1 MSRYSERR
9 ACAAVLVVGQ
19 FAVATQVFAG
29 DGFLVITREV
39 PYQSAAGP
47 RHTGQVTGVQT
58 APDVPVRSML
68 GAGSAVRAGA
78 VTELTDH
85 ESAAIAGRVQGHMGS
100 VAATVQTATAQA
112 GLASGKFTGA
122 GGDAFAPAGGLG
134 ALVGG
139 FGVQAGASV
148 SRATGALGQTLT
160 GTLVPA
166 GTR

>member
-1 MSRYSERR
+1 MFHYPERW
-9 ACAAVLVVGQ
+9 ACAGVLMLGQ
-19 FAVATQVFAG
+19 FAFAAQVFAG
-29 DGFLVITREV
+29 DGFLVITRDV

-58 APDVPVRSML
+58 APDVPML
-68 GAGSAVRAGA
+68 GAGSAIRAGA

-100 VAATVQTATAQA
+100 VAATMQTATATAQS

-122 GGDAFAPAGGLG
+122 GGDAFAPAGGMGSL
-134 ALVGG
+134 AGG
-139 FGVQAGASV
+139 FGMQAGSTV
-148 SRATGALGQTLT
+148 GRATGAMGQALT
-160 GTLVPA
+160 GVLAPA

>member
-1 MSRYSERR
+1 MSQYPERW
-9 ACAAVLVVGQ
+9 ACAGVLMMGQ
-19 FAVATQVFAG
+19 FVFAAQVFAG
-29 DGFLVITREV
+29 DGFLVVTREV

-78 VTELTDH
+78 VTALTDR

-100 VAATVQTATAQA
+100 VAATVQTATAHA

-134 ALVGG
+134 SLAAG
-139 FGVQAGASV
+139 FGVQAGASA

-160 GTLVPA
+160 GVLAPA

>member
-1 MSRYSERR
+1 MFHYPERW
-9 ACAAVLVVGQ
+9 ACAGVLMLGQ
-19 FAVATQVFAG
+19 FAFAAQVFAG
-29 DGFLVITREV
+29 DGFLVITRDV

-58 APDVPVRSML
+58 APDVPML
-68 GAGSAVRAGA
+68 GAGSAIRAGA

-100 VAATVQTATAQA
+100 VAATMQTATAQS

-122 GGDAFAPAGGLG
+122 GGDAFAPAGGMG
-134 ALVGG
+134 SLVGG
-139 FGVQAGASV
+139 FGMQAGSTV
-148 SRATGALGQTLT
+148 GRATGAMGQALT
-160 GTLVPA
+160 GVLAPA

>member
-1 MSRYSERR
+1 MSRYSKRR
-9 ACAAVLVVGQ
+9 ACAAVLLVGP
-19 FAVATQVFAG
+19 FVLAAQVFAG

-39 PYQSAAGP
+39 PYQSVTGP

-78 VTELTDH
+78 VTELTDR

-134 ALVGG
+134 SLVGG

-160 GTLVPA
+160 GVLAPA
-166 GTR
+166 GAR

>member
-1 MSRYSERR
+1 
-9 ACAAVLVVGQ
+9 
-19 FAVATQVFAG
+19 VFAG
-29 DGFLVITREV
+29 DGLLVITREV

-100 VAATVQTATAQA
+100 VAATVQTATTQA
-112 GLASGKFTGA
+112 GLASGKFTA

-134 ALVGG
+134 SLVGG

-160 GTLVPA
+160 GVLAPA

>member
-1 MSRYSERR
+1 MPRYPERW
-9 ACAAVLVVGQ
+9 ACAGVLVMGQ
-19 FAVATQVFAG
+19 FAFAAQVFAG
-29 DGFLVITREV
+29 DGFLVITRDV

-58 APDVPVRSML
+58 APDVPML
-68 GAGSAVRAGA
+68 GVGPAVRAGA

-100 VAATVQTATAQA
+100 VAGTVQAATAQA

-134 ALVGG
+134 SLAGG

-148 SRATGALGQTLT
+148 SRATGALGHALT
-160 GTLVPA
+160 GVLAPA
-166 GTR
+166 GTK